1 MTITYTEYA
10 AATAA
15 IAFMY
20 KKLMHA
26 DNIEPSKLA
35 QIVDEYYQ
43 QYADEYGLEIDDPDV
58 DDIDDDVDETNYN
71 PYMGCDDYDYDPADI
86 GWDI

>member
-26 DNIEPSKLA
+26 DNIEPSELA
-35 QIVDEYYQ
+35 HVVDEYYQ
-43 QYADEYGLEIDDPDV
+43 QYAEEYGLEIDDPDV
-58 DDIDDDVDETNYN
+58 DDIDDDVDETNYD
-71 PYMGCDDYDYDPADI
+71 PYAGCDIYEYDSVDE
-86 GWDI
+86 W

>member
-20 KKLMHA
+20 KKLMRA

-35 QIVDEYYQ
+35 QVVDEYYQ
-43 QYADEYGLEIDDPDV
+43 QYAEEYGLEIDDPDI
-58 DDIDDDVDETNYN
+58 DDIDDDADETNYD
-71 PYMGCDDYDYDPADI
+71 PYAGCDIYEYDSVDE
-86 GWDI
+86 W